1 MIIIQKERA
10 TAIAESN
17 HSTSAKKM
25 DKWMEQNCKPS
36 SIKKLEKN
44 DMEFPLKV

>member
-25 DKWMEQNCKPS
+25 DK
-36 SIKKLEKN
+36 
-44 DMEFPLKV
+44 